1 MFEEKPLIGHGAKMF
16 RYYCSKDENYV
27 APNAC
32 TTHPH
37 NFYAQMLAELGII
50 GFLTL
55 LFFFLYITFLF
66 IKNLYFQFFRNKQYI
81 TNESICLLSFY
92 FMTLFPFLP
101 SGNFFNNWLSIIIY
115 FPMGFLIYV
124 IKRDKF
130 YV

>member
-1 MFEEKPLIGHGAKMF
+1 MLLPMP
-16 RYYCSKDENYV
+16 R
-27 APNAC
+27 

-66 IKNLYFQFFRNKQYI
+66 IKIFIFSFLEISNTLPTSQYVY
-81 TNESICLLSFY
+81 CFY

-101 SGNFFNNWLSIIIY
+101 SGNFFNNWLFNNYLFSH
-115 FPMGFLIYV
+115 GFFNLCY
-124 IKRDKF
+124 KER
-130 YV
+130 